1 MTVHGA
7 ALVAA
12 ILAACASS
20 GEPATPP
27 AHTNPTAAAATPAAM
42 PAPSPPPSTDMT
54 TPPQPAS
61 ATTATPILA
70 AAADWV
76 EYAVGNP
83 NFRGR
88 TTVKVDGN
96 GGVDVRFEHAGKT
109 DHYTG
114 QLDAGE
120 LAGLRDMLAA
130 NDPRALKS
138 GRATGKPDEAR
149 IELTVS
155 SGGASAKVVL
165 WDAEQWQMPPLR
177 ALVVSFNAIASKVS
191 GGKVKY

>member
-1 MTVHGA
+1 
-7 ALVAA
+7 
-12 ILAACASS
+12 
-20 GEPATPP
+20 
-27 AHTNPTAAAATPAAM
+27 
-42 PAPSPPPSTDMT
+42 MT

-70 AAADWV
+70 AAADWI

-88 TTVKVDGN
+88 TTVKVTGN
-96 GGVDVRFEHAGKT
+96 GGVEVSFEHAGKT
-109 DHYTG
+109 YRYAG

-120 LAGLRDMLAA
+120 LRGFRDTLAA

-149 IELTVS
+149 IELTVR
-155 SGGASAKVVL
+155 SGGETAKVVL
-165 WDAEQWQMPPLR
+165 WDAEQWQLPPLR
-177 ALVVSFNAIASKVS
+177 ALVVAFSAIASKTS
-191 GGKVKY
+191 GGKVTY